1 VTQSAHAAALRSAAL
16 SLGLSLALSV
26 GLALT
31 TGLPVSA
38 QTPPAADAAK
48 PDGSKPDAA
57 KPKTAKP
64 EAAKP
69 AAKTTAK
76 PEAGKKPQTAKSEA
90 AKPQARKPDARKPE
104 TAKPQTAKS
113 EDGKSKEAKHPD
125 KPKVSKSEVP
135 APKARPAAHSANAPS
150 AKTKQA
156 KGDHKPEG
164 KSAAKTAS
172 KNAAPRPIAPA
183 GIQAASRQHVAL
195 PPPPARKPTIP
206 AAIAATSSTPQADAD
221 AVENV
226 IQLIRKHRPD
236 DATQAEAAIS
246 DPVARK
252 LAEWIILRSDDNNA
266 TVERY
271 RAFIEANPSW
281 PSQTF
286 LRRRIEAALWDDHR
300 DDATVWSWFE
310 NESPLSAKGKFALA
324 RVMLGRGERANAERL
339 VRDAWRNDGM
349 SEDTENTALDM
360 FGPLLTPGDTKA
372 RMDFFLYGTDQEAA
386 AMRAAKR
393 LGSGEVALAKARIA
407 SNHKSSNAR
416 ALLEAVPYELRND
429 TGYIFARIQLLRR
442 EEKFTEAAQ
451 LMLSAPRDPNR
462 LYNVDEWWIERR
474 LLSRKM
480 LDVGENR
487 TAYLIARDAA
497 LPARDIYKTE
507 QEFTAGWI
515 ALRFLTDPAT
525 AAQHFARIG
534 VGSVNPTTLARAGY
548 WQGRAAEAAGRMQ
561 DARAAYTAAAEQ
573 STSYYGQLARA
584 KLGLPQ
590 IELNGVPTARG
601 RSIER
606 LEVVRAVQLLYAL
619 DERELAI
626 PIFADMG
633 DNGDPDALVGLG
645 ELAARNSDARGMLLM
660 GKAALNRGLPFD
672 FYAYPV
678 NGIPPFR
685 SIGPDVEQS
694 VIFAIAR
701 QESAFNPAVVSP
713 AQAYGLM
720 QVTPDAG
727 RYVCKKYGVNFDL
740 GRMKNDSVYNAALG
754 AAELGG
760 LLEDYRGSY
769 IMTFAAYNAGRG
781 SVKKWIDRYG
791 DPRDP
796 KVDAVDWV
804 EQIPFSET
812 RNYVQ
817 RIMENLQVYRARFG
831 GGTRLQIEADLHRGS
846 VE

>member
-1 VTQSAHAAALRSAAL
+1 VTPKARAAAFRSAAL
-16 SLGLSLALSV
+16 AT
-26 GLALT
+26 GLALAV
-31 TGLPVSA
+31 GLSA
-38 QTPPAADAAK
+38 LTADAW
-48 PDGSKPDAA
+48 
-57 KPKTAKP
+57 
-64 EAAKP
+64 
-69 AAKTTAK
+69 
-76 PEAGKKPQTAKSEA
+76 AKS
-90 AKPQARKPDARKPE
+90 KIPL
-104 TAKPQTAKS
+104 
-113 EDGKSKEAKHPD
+113 
-125 KPKVSKSEVP
+125 PK
-135 APKARPAAHSANAPS
+135 
-150 AKTKQA
+150 
-156 KGDHKPEG
+156 
-164 KSAAKTAS
+164 
-172 KNAAPRPIAPA
+172 PRPIARNVVPKTSTDPA
-183 GIQAASRQHVAL
+183 LAKTALAKVAPAAAAPATRQRAAVPPPVRQPSA
-195 PPPPARKPTIP
+195 PPPAM
-206 AAIAATSSTPQADAD
+206 AATSSTSQADTD

-226 IQLIRKHRPD
+226 IELVRKHKPA
-236 DATQAEAAIS
+236 DATEAEAAIS
-246 DPVARK
+246 DPVAKK
-252 LAEWIILRSDDNNA
+252 LAEWIILRSDDNGA
-266 TVERY
+266 SVERY
-271 RAFIEANPSW
+271 RAFLSANPSW

-286 LRRRIEAALWDDHR
+286 LRRRGEAALWDDHR
-300 DDATVWSWFE
+300 DDATVWAWFE
-310 NESPLSAKGKFALA
+310 NDSPLSAKGRFALA
-324 RVMLGRGERANAERL
+324 RAMIARGDRANAERL
-339 VRDAWRNDGM
+339 VREAWRNDSM
-349 SEDTENTALDM
+349 SEDTESTALDL
-360 FGPLLTPGDTKA
+360 FGALLTASDQKA
-372 RMDFFLYGTDQEAA
+372 RMDLMLYGSEHEAA
-386 AMRAAKR
+386 LRAAKR
-393 LGSGEVALAKARIA
+393 LGSAEVALAKARMASYRKA
-407 SNHKSSNAR
+407 SNTR
-416 ALLEAVPYELRND
+416 ALLDAVPRELHGD
-429 TGYIFARIQLLRR
+429 AGYIFSKIQLLRR
-442 EEKFTEAAQ
+442 EEKFAEAAQ
-451 LMLSAPRDPNR
+451 LMLSAPRDPAR
-462 LYNVDEWWIERR
+462 LYNLDEWWIERR

-497 LPARDIYKTE
+497 LPSRDIYKTE

-548 WQGRAAEAAGRMQ
+548 WQGRAAEAAGHSQ
-561 DARAAYTAAAEQ
+561 EARAAYTSAAEQ

-601 RSIER
+601 RGVER
-606 LEVVRAVQLLYAL
+606 LEIVRAVQLLYAL

-633 DNGDPDALVGLG
+633 DNGDPDVLVGLG
-645 ELAARNSDARGMLLM
+645 ELASRNNDARGMLLF

-678 NGIPPFR
+678 SGIPPFK

-694 VIFAIAR
+694 IIFAIAR

-727 RYVCKKYGVNFDL
+727 RYVCKKYGASFDL
-740 GRMKNDSVYNAALG
+740 GRLKTDPVYNAALG

-760 LLEDYRGSY
+760 LIEDYRGSY

-796 KVDAVDWV
+796 KVDPVDWV

-831 GGTRLQIEADLHRGS
+831 GGTRLQIEADLHRGAGL
-846 VE
+846 E